1 MSLDKATNRLL
12 KFADTGKNATVQS
25 AAFQLTKPALH
36 GIQPGGAG
44 WREVKLEP
52 GMFVQPG
59 FHFWCFVSRAV
70 VQNQM
75 KVLLFRCFSINF
87 SQKIEKLFGTF
98 VLCNASNHC
107 AIQDIQGCL

>member
-36 GIQPGGAG
+36 GIQPRGAG
-44 WREVKLEP
+44 GCEVKLEP
-52 GMFVQPG
+52 EMLFQPG
-59 FHFWCFVSRAV
+59 LHFWCFVSRAV

-75 KVLLFRCFSINF
+75 KVLLFRCFSINL
-87 SQKIEKLFGTF
+87 SQKIEKLFGA
-98 VLCNASNHC
+98 VALCNAPNHF
-107 AIQDIQGCL
+107 AVQDIQGRV